1 MRKGFLPLIIMLC
14 VCIVGFFGCQQKN
27 DAEKVELTV
36 YSTNIEL
43 YENDTHQIKYDYT
56 GKNSVQFT
64 SNDDSVVTVNSKGLV
79 TAVGVG
85 TAFIDVNAGDINK
98 LISIKVVDQQISV
111 ALDKENISVAKNSEQ
126 YITANVL
133 VGSDLISS
141 GIEWTVS
148 SNDLTLTSNGCV
160 AKIKS
165 AKTGYY
171 SITATYKSVSATCS
185 VKIVENSA
193 VKLETPVIT
202 VSNCDTITW
211 NAVANAESYQ
221 IKVNDGN
228 WIDVDGSS
236 YSIKDVSDVLKK
248 GDSAEV
254 YVKAV
259 AKDNFSVIDSNHRH
273 VEVSHN
279 FTETAVTS
287 YDCVNEGT
295 VKFTCE
301 DCGREYVQEKYS
313 KGHNFIDGVCL
324 DCDALQVP
332 GITYEYHEETNSYWV
347 KSATGSVTPEVTFV
361 AGTYDD
367 GTHGKLPVT
376 HIGQN
381 AFKGNTIIEKVY
393 LPMNVTT
400 IYPGAFE
407 SCTNLYFISMTGVK
421 EIDGF
426 NSKANHFLGDFKL
439 RIAIVS
445 AGFTLKTQVF
455 NDYYAPNYVPI
466 LDFYV
471 TSSGSI
477 TAKHS
482 SQNSMI
488 SDVIYYYDGTGT
500 ACNSWKYGK
509 DGDVV
514 VNYSHSYG
522 RVDERF
528 ECVKC
533 GEFYDEV
540 FEYEYDE
547 NTNSYGVKGFK
558 GEGREEVVGILTE
571 YNDGVHGILPV
582 TKVGRSAFSGN
593 TSLTR
598 AILPET
604 ITQLT
609 DNTFAGCMNLVY
621 VAMPGV
627 VHNEYAVT
635 GGNHFIN
642 CTKLKTVVLGESFYT
657 NCQMF
662 FANPGPADST
672 VTDIYLS
679 SKDGKF
685 VAEGNQDLLTGNI
698 YYYDE
703 TGESCGTW
711 HYNENRT
718 DVILNT
724 EHNYKNGVCSKCGAF
739 DPVDYTYMYDV
750 ESNSYIVSK
759 YFGNEKTSIVKGEFN
774 DGMHGVLPVSTI
786 GKGAFKANTTIEKII
801 LPNSVATLLGSA
813 FRGCTSLKYV
823 DASGV
828 TKSEYGN
835 GNDFIF
841 AGCTALTTVIFGDSF
856 DMSGNARVF
865 DIDAEEGTV
874 ENPILNIYLTSID
887 GVFKS
892 NSYPQR
898 LLSGKVYHYEES
910 GNSCGTWK
918 YNSDKTSVILNEKQ
932 HNFVSGKCTN
942 CGMYDGNGME
952 YLYNAETDTY
962 TASKYNGSATEVVVY
977 AMFDDGIN
985 GEKPVTA
992 LGKSAFLSNKT
1003 VTKVVLP
1010 ESITN
1015 VNNNA
1020 FSGCTALEKVIM
1032 SGVTRNIYSETG
1044 GNQFYNCTSLKV
1056 VVLGAA
1062 FTTNCQYFI
1071 YDANM
1076 ATTENKK
1083 ILDIYLLSADGTF
1096 TYDGNQDLWSG
1107 NIYYYDESGTKCG
1120 QWSFNEDNTDVVLN
1134 TNEHE
1139 YEDGKCVNCG
1149 TYDGNGVEYIYDT
1162 ESDSYFVSKYMG
1174 ADKEV
1179 IILSKFDDG
1188 VNGEKIVTAVGKRAF
1203 GENKDITKVVLPESI
1218 KDIYN
1223 AAFTGC
1229 TSLKTVIM
1237 PGVTENIYAKTDCN
1251 QFYNCT
1257 ALETVV
1263 LGESFYTNVQF
1274 FIYVEDALNPNA
1286 KILNLYLSSSNGSFK
1301 YDGSNQDLW
1310 SGKLFYYDGS
1320 GKTCSSWKYNDDKT
1334 DVIVN
1339 TFVHEFVDGA
1349 CKNCDFDQT
1358 VGISYIYDESLGG
1371 YVVDSGVQLS
1381 QYVRETAYK
1390 GTDKEVYI
1398 RATYNDGTNG
1408 EHPVVGIY
1416 KQAFKDN
1423 KFITKVI
1430 APKSVTE
1437 LYGAA
1442 FSGCSKLEYVDL
1454 SGVTVCNYTPYAE
1467 NQFANCTS
1475 LKTLILG
1482 ESFDF
1487 SGNATVFNASTAPKI
1502 PILDIY
1508 LSSSNGTFKIATAYS
1523 QNLLSGKVYHYN
1535 ESGVCGTWKYNDS
1548 KADVILTLHSYKDG
1562 ACTNCGA
1569 DQTVGISYVY
1579 DAELDGYVVAKLE
1592 GDEFVNAYTGM
1603 DKEIYVR
1610 ATYNDGTNG
1619 VKPVVA
1625 VGNRA
1630 FRNNTSIEKVILPA
1644 SVTLITNGAFSGCTS
1659 LTYVDAH
1666 GWETSTYNA
1675 KILGKNVA
1683 CDNIFSGCNALEIMI
1698 LGKSFD
1704 MSGNAWV
1711 FDSSTAPSPA
1721 KLDIFLSSSDGT
1733 FKSNTYEQRLL
1744 SGKIYHYNENDICGT
1759 WTYVQGE
1766 DKILVREQHT
1776 PDADTCKYCASRN
1789 YVVTAWGDSITH
1801 GDGTSDASKRYSN
1814 LLSEMLPIDGDVINQ
1829 GLGGRKLI
1837 DEGVVDSIIADT
1849 SEVLIIALGTND
1861 YCGGGGKL
1869 GSITDTTADS
1879 YYGALNVLKNA
1890 LDEKDVRVVFMTPL
1904 GVRSGNVSQYGGTVA
1919 DFGQAVKD
1927 VLGDDTT
1934 GKYTII
1940 DGLEIVS
1947 VSDIEKYS
1955 KDGVH
1960 VNDDAHVMIANAMFN
1975 AMKDIFGVSMRG

>member
-27 DAEKVELTV
+27 DVEKAELTV

-85 TAFIDVNAGDINK
+85 TAFVDVNAGDINK

-171 SITATYKSVSATCS
+171 SITATYKNISATCS
-185 VKIVENSA
+185 VKVVENSA
-193 VKLETPVIT
+193 VKLETPVVT

-248 GDSAEV
+248 GDSTEV

-259 AKDNFSVIDSNHRH
+259 AKDNFSVIDSNHRY
-273 VEVSHN
+273 VEVSHD

-393 LPMNVTT
+393 LPMSVTT

-426 NSKANHFLGDFKL
+426 NSQANHFLGDFKL

-471 TSSGSI
+471 TSLGTI

-582 TKVGRSAFSGN
+582 TKIGRGAFSGN
-593 TSLTR
+593 TSLIR
-598 AILPET
+598 AILPDT

-609 DNTFAGCMNLVY
+609 NNTFGECINLVY

-627 VHNEYAVT
+627 VHNEYALT

-662 FANPGPADST
+662 FANPGPADSA

-685 VAEGNQDLLTGNI
+685 VAEGNQDLLTGNV

-703 TGESCGTW
+703 TGKTCGTW
-711 HYNENRT
+711 SYNEDRT
-718 DVILNT
+718 DIILNGSHIYT
-724 EHNYKNGVCSKCGAF
+724 NGVCTKCGAYESKDMIF
-739 DPVDYTYMYDV
+739 GYDL
-750 ESNSYIVSK
+750 EKNSYFVSAYTGSAK
-759 YFGNEKTSIVKGEFN
+759 EVTVLSEFS
-774 DGMHGVLPVSTI
+774 DGIHGVLPVTTI
-786 GKGAFKANTTIEKII
+786 GKRAFRQNTTITKVI
-801 LPNSVATLLGSA
+801 LPESVKKIQSAAFSGCTNLVYVDARGVTELNSYGDDGDAQ
-813 FRGCTSLKYV
+813 FNDCTSLKV
-823 DASGV
+823 LILGA
-828 TKSEYGN
+828 
-835 GNDFIF
+835 
-841 AGCTALTTVIFGDSF
+841 SF
-856 DMSGNARVF
+856 DSSKNANLF
-865 DIDAEEGTV
+865 NADTAPETA
-874 ENPILNIYLTSID
+874 ILDIYLSSAD
-887 GVFKS
+887 GTFRVSTDKRSDGTLF
-892 NSYPQR
+892 YPNN
-898 LLSGKVYHYEES
+898 LLSGKVYHFNETATR
-910 GNSCGTWK
+910 CGTWCYK
-918 YNSDKTSVILNEKQ
+918 DNTKTDVKVNLNN
-932 HNFVSGKCTN
+932 HNFVNGKCSN
-942 CGMYDGNGME
+942 CGLYDANGVIYTYVE
-952 YLYNAETDTY
+952 STDSYEVTDY
-962 TASKYNGSATEVVVY
+962 TGTDSTVIVYEKFNNGT
-977 AMFDDGIN
+977 N

-992 LGKSAFLSNKT
+992 VARRAFRQNKT
-1003 VTKVVLP
+1003 IERVILPTSVTK
-1010 ESITN
+1010 IRN
-1015 VNNNA
+1015 AA
-1020 FSGCTALEKVIM
+1020 FSGCTNLVYVDAK
-1032 SGVTRNIYSETG
+1032 GVTNLNSYSEDG
-1044 GNQFYNCTSLKV
+1044 DGQFS
-1056 VVLGAA
+1056 
-1062 FTTNCQYFI
+1062 
-1071 YDANM
+1071 
-1076 ATTENKK
+1076 
-1083 ILDIYLLSADGTF
+1083 
-1096 TYDGNQDLWSG
+1096 
-1107 NIYYYDESGTKCG
+1107 
-1120 QWSFNEDNTDVVLN
+1120 
-1134 TNEHE
+1134 
-1139 YEDGKCVNCG
+1139 
-1149 TYDGNGVEYIYDT
+1149 
-1162 ESDSYFVSKYMG
+1162 
-1174 ADKEV
+1174 
-1179 IILSKFDDG
+1179 
-1188 VNGEKIVTAVGKRAF
+1188 
-1203 GENKDITKVVLPESI
+1203 
-1218 KDIYN
+1218 
-1223 AAFTGC
+1223 
-1229 TSLKTVIM
+1229 
-1237 PGVTENIYAKTDCN
+1237 
-1251 QFYNCT
+1251 
-1257 ALETVV
+1257 
-1263 LGESFYTNVQF
+1263 
-1274 FIYVEDALNPNA
+1274 
-1286 KILNLYLSSSNGSFK
+1286 
-1301 YDGSNQDLW
+1301 
-1310 SGKLFYYDGS
+1310 
-1320 GKTCSSWKYNDDKT
+1320 
-1334 DVIVN
+1334 
-1339 TFVHEFVDGA
+1339 
-1349 CKNCDFDQT
+1349 
-1358 VGISYIYDESLGG
+1358 
-1371 YVVDSGVQLS
+1371 
-1381 QYVRETAYK
+1381 
-1390 GTDKEVYI
+1390 
-1398 RATYNDGTNG
+1398 
-1408 EHPVVGIY
+1408 
-1416 KQAFKDN
+1416 
-1423 KFITKVI
+1423 
-1430 APKSVTE
+1430 
-1437 LYGAA
+1437 
-1442 FSGCSKLEYVDL
+1442 
-1454 SGVTVCNYTPYAE
+1454 
-1467 NQFANCTS
+1467 NCTS

-1482 ESFDF
+1482 ASFDC
-1487 SGNATVFNASTAPKI
+1487 SKNANLFNADTAPETA
-1502 PILDIY
+1502 ILDIY
-1508 LSSSNGTFKIATAYS
+1508 LSSADGTFKVSADKRSDGTLLYPN
-1523 QNLLSGKVYHYN
+1523 NLLSGVVMHKDD
-1535 ESGVCGTWKYNDS
+1535 SGEKCGTWRYNDDETDIVLEDNQH
-1548 KADVILTLHSYKDG
+1548 KFEGGV
-1562 ACTNCGA
+1562 CTNCGV
-1569 DQTVGISYVY
+1569 DQTQGIMYVY
-1579 DAELDGYVVAKLE
+1579 DSTLGGYKVFNPGNDGKGAV
-1592 GDEFVNAYTGM
+1592 AYTGVS
-1603 DKEIYVR
+1603 KEVYVR
-1610 ATYNDGTNG
+1610 ATYNDGTNDE
-1619 VKPVVA
+1619 KPVVA
-1625 VGNRA
+1625 IGKRA
-1630 FRNNTSIEKVILPA
+1630 FRQTSITKIILPA
-1644 SVTLITNGAFSGCTS
+1644 SVTKIYNAAFSGCKN
-1659 LTYVDAH
+1659 LTYVDASGVTDLNSYSDDGDAQFANCTALKTLILGASFNAKDNANIFNADSAPNVPVLNIYLSSADGTFKVSTNTTSFPNNLLSGVVMH
-1666 GWETSTYNA
+1666 KDDSGEKCGTWRYNDDKTGIVLSKPHEYENGACKNCDADQTKGLTYVYDETLDDGNGNKGGYVVFGGQRITAYTGTDKEVYIRTTYNDKPVLGIGKWA
-1675 KILGKNVA
+1675 FQNNTKITKVIAPSVKYVGGVAFAGCTSLNYVDLRSFEVYDYQVSIAEYSDHGDLFRDCIALETLILGPSFRMDDEVAIFNVA
-1683 CDNIFSGCNALEIMI
+1683 SQ
-1698 LGKSFD
+1698 
-1704 MSGNAWV
+1704 
-1711 FDSSTAPSPA
+1711 TAPTIPI
-1721 KLDIFLSSSDGT
+1721 LDIFLSSADGT
-1733 FKSNTYEQRLL
+1733 FKTKTTTNVLL
-1744 SGKIYHYNENDICGT
+1744 SGDIYYYDEDGDCGT
-1759 WTYVQGE
+1759 WYYND
-1766 DKILVREQHT
+1766 DKTGIISKEQHT
-1776 PDADTCKYCASRN
+1776 PDADTCKYCAARN
-1789 YVVTAWGDSITH
+1789 YTVTAWGDSITF
-1801 GDGTSDASKRYSN
+1801 GEATTSNDKRYSN
-1814 LLSEMLPIDGDVINQ
+1814 LLSEMLPINTAVNNQ
-1829 GLGGRKLI
+1829 GLSGRKLI

-1849 SEVLIIALGTND
+1849 SDVIIIALGTND
-1861 YCGGGGKL
+1861 YAGAYNGRYGENAGLGK
-1869 GSITDTTADS
+1869 ITDTDYANAESKT
-1879 YYGALNVLKNA
+1879 YYGALNALKEA
-1890 LDEKDVRVVFMTPL
+1890 FDKKDVKVIFLAPIGIHL
-1904 GVRSGNVSQYGGTVA
+1904 GNQSQHGGSIA
-1919 DFGQAVKD
+1919 DFGQAIKNVF
-1927 VLGDDTT
+1927 GDDTT
-1934 GKYTII
+1934 GKYTIV
-1940 DGLEIVS
+1940 DGLEIIS
-1947 VSDIEKYS
+1947 VSDIWNFS
-1955 KDGVH
+1955 PDGVH
-1960 VNDDAHVMIANAMFN
+1960 VNDEAHAMIAKELFN
-1975 AMKDIFGVSMRG
+1975 AMKDIFGMSIRS